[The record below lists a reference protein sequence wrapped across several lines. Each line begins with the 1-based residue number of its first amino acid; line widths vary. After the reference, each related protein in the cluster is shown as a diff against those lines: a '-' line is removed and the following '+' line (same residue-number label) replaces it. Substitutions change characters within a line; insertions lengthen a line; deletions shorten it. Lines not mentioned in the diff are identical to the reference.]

1 MRQALLRLDHRAAV
15 RHLLARALPG
25 AAPASIERLADD
37 ARVTRFDPANVIF
50 RQGEPIPVTLV
61 IHGYAAFRRT
71 TRDGRELVL
80 GISKSGCLFGL
91 GIAGQASSVDLVAI
105 TPTEVGLWSGADV
118 RKIVVTDPSLAV
130 AVIDGMGRHIVTISQ
145 RIDGFIHQDA
155 RGRVLRVLAEHRDLF
170 FGESPVLSRTI
181 LPGLV
186 GTSREMTGQVIRGLE
201 REGISPGSAEGACCC
216 CRPRASTKL
225 PNPSSGPREAIPS
238 GLTRPEELIPPSEPV
253 RAAPARGRAGPLRCA
268 GARPSLA

>member
-37 ARVTRFDPANVIF
+37 ARVTRIRPSDVIF

-186 GTSREMTGQVIRGLE
+186 GTSREMTGRVIRGLE
-201 REGISPGSAEGACCC
+201 REGIIARIGRGGLLLLSPTGLDEAAE
-216 CRPRASTKL
+216 PVERAS
-225 PNPSSGPREAIPS
+225 
-238 GLTRPEELIPPSEPV
+238 
-253 RAAPARGRAGPLRCA
+253 
-268 GARPSLA
+268 